1 MLFPEIESLPNLRSA
16 ALYQVFAIGIR
27 RLVVDHELDDLLGPV
42 VAPMALDQSIDRC
55 FHLKQFGS

>member
-1 MLFPEIESLPNLRSA
+1 MLFPKIESLPNLRSA
-16 ALYQVFAIGIR
+16 ALYQVLAIGIR

-42 VAPMALDQSIDRC
+42 VAPLAL